1 LIEYSLLRY
10 FKRLFKLY
18 LVYYEYFHS
27 DVVKG
32 YCQNMSTKNKILDA
46 AEKLFAIQGFN
57 GTSLREITSQAEVN
71 LAAVNYHF
79 GSKKELIKSVMSRY
93 MNELS
98 PRLESALVEI
108 CEQDELNLLEVFSA
122 FIDPLL
128 SLNEFKENGTSNF
141 LQLLG
146 RGYTD
151 SQGFLRW
158 FLTTQYPGVINN
170 FVKAVQKAYP
180 ELTAEEMFWRL
191 HFTMGTVVFTM
202 SSSDALIDIAQ
213 SDFDKTMDI
222 AGVIKKVIPYVA
234 AGVAAPLL

>member
-1 LIEYSLLRY
+1 
-10 FKRLFKLY
+10 
-18 LVYYEYFHS
+18 
-27 DVVKG
+27 
-32 YCQNMSTKNKILDA
+32 MSTKNKILDA
-46 AEKLFAIQGFN
+46 AENLFAIQGFN
-57 GTSLREITSQAEVN
+57 GTSLREITSRAEVN

-98 PRLESALVEI
+98 PRLELSLVNI
-108 CEQDELNLLEVFSA
+108 CEQENLTLLEVFSA
-122 FIDPLL
+122 FIEPLL

-146 RGYTD
+146 RGYSD

-180 ELTAEEMFWRL
+180 ELTTEEMFWRL

-202 SSSDALIDIAQ
+202 SSSDALIDIAK
-213 SDFDKTMDI
+213 SDFDKTMD
-222 AGVIKKVIPYVA
+222 A

>member
-1 LIEYSLLRY
+1 
-10 FKRLFKLY
+10 
-18 LVYYEYFHS
+18 
-27 DVVKG
+27 
-32 YCQNMSTKNKILDA
+32 MSTKNKILDA

-98 PRLESALVEI
+98 PRLELSLVNI
-108 CEQDELNLLEVFSA
+108 CEQEDLTLLEVFSA

-146 RGYTD
+146 RGYSD

-202 SSSDALIDIAQ
+202 SSSDALIDIAK
-213 SDFDKTMDI
+213 SDFDKKMDI